1 MRMGEFDNTDRG
13 ASRLYRNRAP
23 LAGGVLAVVVLL
35 VAVLVLASCGDG
47 RPAFWRRG
55 GQNEAAL
62 SCPRPASVTGS
73 EFNAQETGLRHLRR
87 AAFRGDVFA
96 QLELG
101 SRYAATRATDKN
113 IEDPIESS
121 VWYAMALANAQG
133 YAPVNGV
140 ERKGSGL
147 FGGGGLRSLSKY
159 DDCRAFER
167 HRAYQVLDRQLSRM
181 SRQEQEAVRDRVIYI
196 LSTQDADGYRTL
208 ARLHDGLYGPF
219 GEPEDN
225 REAREA
231 FGRASENNGIGQK
244 RRRGGYWAAVNLFQ
258 RNDVD
263 AYLYNYLA
271 VQTGDVGAYVLM
283 KDFERS
289 SPGRAQYSGFVEA
302 KARQWTPP
310 FEFYPL
316 EAPASG
322 VPFSDESRPR
332 GDAYEYALSRMQGE
346 LPFVHVG
353 RALRYLGVT
362 PEAATAPDQLSRQQI
377 EAFEA
382 MIGHATESR
391 LSAVERVRA
400 IQLAAVN
407 GSSEAQLVLAVM
419 YAEGIGLPADYA
431 RAFKWFEEAARQG
444 SPEAKFAM
452 STYFA
457 LGVAGVADQDKAD
470 AVAYRIESALSG
482 FGPSASR
489 LQALLAQVSRAQ
501 QRR

>member
-1 MRMGEFDNTDRG
+1 MAEGDATEGRRSRFGRSRG
-13 ASRLYRNRAP
+13 PAAI
-23 LAGGVLAVVVLL
+23 AAVAGVLALAA
-35 VAVLVLASCGDG
+35 VAMASCGD
-47 RPAFWRRG
+47 RG
-55 GQNEAAL
+55 GVRFWQGDGRAN
-62 SCPRPASVTGS
+62 SCPRPASLTGS
-73 EFNAQETGLRHLRR
+73 EFNAQETGLRALRR
-87 AAFRGDVFA
+87 AAFRGDFFA

-101 SRYAATRATDKN
+101 SRYSAVRATDKN
-113 IEDPIESS
+113 IEDPIESAT
-121 VWYAMALANAQG
+121 WYAMALANDEG
-133 YAPVNGV
+133 YAPINRIHRG
-140 ERKGSGL
+140 G
-147 FGGGGLRSLSKY
+147 FGDWRPLSRY
-159 DDCRAFER
+159 DDCRAWER
-167 HRAYQVLDRQLSRM
+167 HSAYEKLDRLLSAMTRE
-181 SRQEQEAVRDRVIYI
+181 EQEAVRDRVIYV
-196 LSTQDADGYRTL
+196 LSTQDAEGYRTL

-231 FGRASENNGIGQK
+231 WGRGGGQTADGDR
-244 RRRGGYWAAVNLFQ
+244 RRRGYQAAVNLFQ

-283 KDFERS
+283 RDFERS
-289 SPGRAQYSGFVEA
+289 TPSRGQYQRFVEV

-310 FEFYPL
+310 FEFYPNT
-316 EAPASG
+316 APQSG

-332 GDAYEYALSRMQGE
+332 GDAYEYALGRMGNE
-346 LPFVHVG
+346 LPFIHVG

-362 PEAATAPDQLSRQQI
+362 DTAAQRPEDLSKRQV
-377 EAFEA
+377 ETLEA
-382 MIGHATESR
+382 MLGHPMEGR
-391 LSAVERVRA
+391 LSYLERVRA

-452 STYFA
+452 SSYFA
-457 LGVAGVADQDKAD
+457 LGVAGVADQDKAQ
-470 AVAYRIESALSG
+470 AVALRIDSALSG
-482 FGPSASR
+482 FGPSAAR
-489 LQALLAQVSRAQ
+489 LQAVLAQVSRS

>member
-1 MRMGEFDNTDRG
+1 MGDYDNGDRDP
-13 ASRLYRNRAP
+13 SRLQRRRAP
-23 LAGGVLAVVVLL
+23 LAGGALAVPVLL
-35 VAVLVLASCGDG
+35 VAVLILASCGDG
-47 RPAFWRRG
+47 RPTFWRRG
-55 GQNEAAL
+55 QNDAAL

-73 EFNAQETGLRHLRR
+73 EFNAQEASLRHLRR

-101 SRYAATRATDKN
+101 ARYGAVRATDKN

-121 VWYAMALANAQG
+121 VWYAMALANDEG

-140 ERKGSGL
+140 ERRAGP
-147 FGGGGLRSLSKY
+147 FGGGLRPLSKY

-181 SRQEQEAVRDRVIYI
+181 SREEQEAVRDRVIYI
-196 LSTQDADGYRTL
+196 LSTQDAEGYRTL

-231 FGRASENNGIGQK
+231 IGRAPQGQTLGAK
-244 RRRGGYWAAVNLFQ
+244 RNRGGYWAAVNLFQ

-289 SPGRAQYSGFVEA
+289 SPGRAQYAGFVEA

-332 GDAYEYALSRMQGE
+332 GDAYEYALSRMQAE
-346 LPFVHVG
+346 LPFVHIG

-362 PEAATAPDQLSRQQI
+362 QEVATAPEQLSRQQI

-431 RAFKWFEEAARQG
+431 RSFKWFSEAARQG

-501 QRR
+501 QQRR

>member
-1 MRMGEFDNTDRG
+1 MVDHDGYEHERRG
-13 ASRLYRNRAP
+13 PGRRGRLP
-23 LAGGVLAVVVLL
+23 LAGGALAVLALL
-35 VAVLVLASCGDG
+35 IALLILASCGEA

-55 GQNEAAL
+55 PADLA
-62 SCPRPASVTGS
+62 CPRPASVTGA

-87 AAFRGDVFA
+87 AGFRGDFFA

-101 SRYAATRATDKN
+101 SRYSGVRATDKN
-113 IEDPIESS
+113 IEDPIESA
-121 VWYAMALANAQG
+121 VWYALSLANEEG
-133 YAPVNGV
+133 FAPINRV
-140 ERKGSGL
+140 ERTGW
-147 FGGGGLRSLSKY
+147 GGWRPLSRY
-159 DDCRAFER
+159 DDCRAYER
-167 HRAYQVLDRQLSRM
+167 HRAYQILDRQLSRM
-181 SRQEQEAVRDRVIYI
+181 SREEQEAVRDRMIYV
-196 LSTQDADGYRTL
+196 LSTQDARGFRTL

-231 FGRASENNGIGQK
+231 WGRKPEGLSLDT
-244 RRRGGYWAAVNLFQ
+244 RRYRGGRWAAINLFQ

-289 SPGRAQYSGFVEA
+289 SPHRAQYAGFVEA

-310 FEFYPL
+310 FEFYPND
-316 EAPASG
+316 APQSG

-332 GDAYEYALSRMQGE
+332 GDAYEYALVRIQNE

-362 PEAATAPDQLSRQQI
+362 QEVASSPDQLSKQQI

-391 LSAVERVRA
+391 LSAIEKVRA

-431 RAFKWFEEAARQG
+431 RAFKWFSEAARQG
-444 SPEAKFAM
+444 SPEAKFAV

-457 LGVAGVADQDKAD
+457 LGVAGVADQDKAE

-501 QRR
+501 TQRR